1 MVLGTSRGGAQAPP
15 LDPCM
20 GQKGPCPAAFSLP
33 GPTLHLDDRARRRN
47 TGSSV
52 GGRARHG
59 ARKPGA
65 VPLSWRQPCLMA
77 TFVASGVVAF
87 GIGTRTSKMPLV

>member
-1 MVLGTSRGGAQAPP
+1 MIELVGEIPVRQW
-15 LDPCM
+15 
-20 GQKGPCPAAFSLP
+20 AAA
-33 GPTLHLDDRARRRN
+33 RA
-47 TGSSV
+47 S
-52 GGRARHG
+52 G

-65 VPLSWRQPCLMA
+65 APLSWRQPCLMA